1 MYTNIAVCYISLNFC
16 CNRALHTDRLQGTA
30 PVWLNRPEKP
40 PPNQHS
46 RGGGGGAAPW
56 PGPPTAVP
64 CEARGYRSAPSAA
77 RAGPG
82 RAPPG
87 EREGAPE
94 GAPPCLQRGACPR
107 SPPSRLRSTEAARPR
122 PRPRPRPDPPLQVP
136 RGLTAILRP
145 PPAGPAAPSRSSARR
160 RPPQVPLSA
169 RPQRFPPA
177 EASPWGAGDVQQ
189 LLTGPV
195 AAALGA
201 RLQRRLNGGEG
212 RGGRGKGPRLS
223 LPHNRRAARRERLK
237 RSPPLL
243 APKPRREQLWHKKPR
258 TASTGIGKEGNGAA
272 ARRGSSMEA
281 LGFIQ
286 AVTRPHRTPHNG
298 RGSGARDNGCGA
310 PTRRGRPWAPGGSAG
325 PGASRGA
332 RRSRWAAVTVRC
344 GQDVVCVTFEQLFIH
359 RQPAVVAVASLKIA
373 TVVFSARLHTP
384 ISG

>member
-56 PGPPTAVP
+56 PGPPTASP

-107 SPPSRLRSTEAARPR
+107 SPPSRLRSTEAAR

-201 RLQRRLNGGEG
+201 RLQRRLNGGGGARGEG
-212 RGGRGKGPRLS
+212 KRTPPLAASQPPGCPPRAPETKRSASRSQAAPRATVAQKAPYRIHWDREGGEQSGSAARKFDGSPRFYS
-223 LPHNRRAARRERLK
+223 GGDAAAPYASQRAGERRAGQRL
-237 RSPPLL
+237 R
-243 APKPRREQLWHKKPR
+243 
-258 TASTGIGKEGNGAA
+258 
-272 ARRGSSMEA
+272 
-281 LGFIQ
+281 
-286 AVTRPHRTPHNG
+286 RPHT
-298 RGSGARDNGCGA
+298 A
-310 PTRRGRPWAPGGSAG
+310 GSALSAWG
-325 PGASRGA
+325 QRRA
-332 RRSRWAAVTVRC
+332 R
-344 GQDVVCVTFEQLFIH
+344 
-359 RQPAVVAVASLKIA
+359 SLA
-373 TVVFSARLHTP
+373 GVS
-384 ISG
+384 